1 MNLCKCNRSHLCC
14 ALMQNQ
20 ERRMGLRTP
29 QMKLAC
35 PFCLSI
41 LDAKN
46 ESRLSNRES
55 PEKSNWSHHGSAVHG
70 VGRYPHMWS
79 CLATTGATQQ
89 PSRPAQ
95 VSIISA
101 RAVHGRNLCCCT
113 PVYPGSGPTVHL
125 PARPC
130 GNKVCIHGFHR
141 AGAAAVA
148 LGHWLDVVPSTLEKS
163 WGRVY

>member
-46 ESRLSNRES
+46 ENRLSNRES

-70 VGRYPHMWS
+70 VGRYPAHGVMP
-79 CLATTGATQQ
+79 CNN
-89 PSRPAQ
+89 RRN
-95 VSIISA
+95 SA
-101 RAVHGRNLCCCT
+101 A
-113 PVYPGSGPTVHL
+113 L
-125 PARPC
+125 PAGASEHHQCEGGPWAQSLLL
-130 GNKVCIHGFHR
+130 H
-141 AGAAAVA
+141 AGVSRIWPYCASPSAPVRQQSLHPWIPPRWCCSCRTWA
-148 LGHWLDVVPSTLEKS
+148 LVRRCAIYP
-163 WGRVY
+163 